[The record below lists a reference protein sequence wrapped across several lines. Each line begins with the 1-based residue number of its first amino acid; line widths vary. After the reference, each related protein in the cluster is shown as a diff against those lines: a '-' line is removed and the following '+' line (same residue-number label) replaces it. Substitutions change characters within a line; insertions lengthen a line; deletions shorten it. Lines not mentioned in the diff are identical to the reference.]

1 MYVDKFESIVLR
13 WMVIILV
20 PALLGT
26 MLVVKDLSTQQ
37 KNADPEFNGY
47 VAPSNLGDWIDL
59 ARERTVT
66 VSCNEIAGSGFSF
79 DFLPV
84 DKARWSFKR
93 SEETESILLTNYHV
107 IEPCLQAKKLV
118 KIYLDEK
125 KVLEAEI
132 AAFDSARD
140 IAALSIK
147 RKIDPLYSI
156 YYKPYSGY
164 WVMAVGS
171 PFAMDGTTTFGNII
185 NLEDDKIFTSASLNK
200 GNSGGPLV
208 DNEGLVVGMNTGY
221 RAVAQNVNWA
231 IDINALCYK
240 IAICESDTGLLHPIK

>member
-1 MYVDKFESIVLR
+1 MEKFESIILR

-26 MLVVKDLSTQQ
+26 MLVVKDLSAQQ
-37 KNADPEFNGY
+37 KDADPEFNGF

-66 VSCNEIAGSGFSF
+66 VSCNEITGSGFSF
-79 DFLPV
+79 DFVPV
-84 DKARWSFKR
+84 DKARWSFTR
-93 SEETESILLTNYHV
+93 SAEVKSILLTNYHV
-107 IEPCLQAKKLV
+107 IEPCMKSKRQV

-125 KVLEAEI
+125 TIIDGVI
-132 AAFDSARD
+132 AAIDSDRD
-140 IAALSIK
+140 IAALSVNREIE
-147 RKIDPLYSI
+147 PLYSI

-185 NLEDDKIFTSASLNK
+185 NQEGDKIFTSASLNK

-208 DNEGLVVGMNTGY
+208 DNEGMVVGINTGY
-221 RAVAQNVNWA
+221 RAVAQNLNWA